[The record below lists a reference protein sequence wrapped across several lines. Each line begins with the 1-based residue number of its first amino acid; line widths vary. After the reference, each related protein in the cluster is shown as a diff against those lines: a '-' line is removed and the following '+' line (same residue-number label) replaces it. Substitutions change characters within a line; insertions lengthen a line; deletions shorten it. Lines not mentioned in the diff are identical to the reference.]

1 MAMPREQKVA
11 VKNLFEMHLF
21 EAVIRQVTKRLNCAG
36 QFLQDTESISLQEPI
51 TSRFIFV
58 DGAVSVRCN
67 VRAWHPNSVTL
78 VLIRL
83 FSRRTLRFHL
93 HRLPCFGSLRSSST
107 ARLAWRIDGS
117 LAAKAAT
124 ARRQTVP
131 PIIKVPGV
139 PSQ

>member
-11 VKNLFEMHLF
+11 VKNLFEIHLF

-67 VRAWHPNSVTL
+67 QRTRMASKFCDFSPNPA
-78 VLIRL
+78 
-83 FSRRTLRFHL
+83 F
-93 HRLPCFGSLRSSST
+93 
-107 ARLAWRIDGS
+107 
-117 LAAKAAT
+117 LAAD
-124 ARRQTVP
+124 
-131 PIIKVPGV
+131 
-139 PSQ
+139 S